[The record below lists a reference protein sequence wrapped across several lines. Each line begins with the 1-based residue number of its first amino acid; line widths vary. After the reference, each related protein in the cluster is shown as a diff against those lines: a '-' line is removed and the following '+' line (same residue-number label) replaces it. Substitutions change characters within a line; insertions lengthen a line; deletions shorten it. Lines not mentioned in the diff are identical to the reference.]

1 MPVYADSVFLVNSL
15 SNALLLYSYCFFYGI
30 KPRHR
35 RIAAASALCG
45 AYAAAEAVL
54 DLPRAFRVVIFI
66 LVVLAALG
74 RSGLLKHASRLM
86 LMCFAVEGIT
96 LAAVSTLGA
105 GAELAQGSVI
115 LFASEPVCAVI
126 FVSAY
131 PAFCLGMRLAK
142 KRRRYLYLDISRR
155 GRSAHVKVLR
165 DSGNLLRYHD
175 RPVIMIAWDA
185 VKSLFEHGS
194 YSELSENADAYAVY
208 RTLNGAGTVPIIEDA
223 SCKADGIESNAAIGV
238 VERRFK
244 GKYNGVAG
252 DI

>member
-1 MPVYADSVFLVNSL
+1 MPIYADSVFLINYL

-30 KPRHR
+30 KRRHK

-45 AYAAAEAVL
+45 AYATTEAIL
-54 DLPRAFRVVIFI
+54 DLPHVIRIAVFI
-66 LVVLAALG
+66 LLVLTAFG
-74 RSGLLKHASRLM
+74 RHGLMRHGSRLM

-96 LAAVSTLGA
+96 LAAVSALGA
-105 GAELAQGSVI
+105 GARLAQGSVV

-131 PAFCLGMRLAK
+131 PAFTFGMRLAK
-142 KRRRYLYLDISRR
+142 KRRRYLYLNISRR

-165 DSGNLLRYHD
+165 DSGNLLRYRN
-175 RPVIMIAWDA
+175 RPVIMVAWDA
-185 VKSLFEHGS
+185 VSGLFDHDS
-194 YSELSENADAYAVY
+194 YSKLNENAGTYAVY

-223 SCKADGIESNAAIGV
+223 SCTADGIISNAAIGV
-238 VERRFK
+238 VEKRFK
-244 GKYNGVAG
+244 GRYSGVAG